1 MKMTRDTFACR
12 CAAALL
18 LAALAIAWAG
28 WPRVAEAKGTGPTPT
43 SSRER
48 AERATGTDVDEVFS
62 LLEEILEHS
71 VEVVS
76 ETIDEVVN
84 ATPGH
89 ASLGEE
95 VTVTDNLAVS
105 VVSVEEGPYDHADG
119 SPTVMVTVT
128 MHNLSDHVVYV
139 KASNWD
145 ADTTDGRRV
154 DHKLF
159 VFDEQGNVVA
169 RSFSPTAVSPGATYT
184 GVLYFDGEGLVSVV
198 YEPHWVV
205 STQDQ
210 YVYFDL

>member
-1 MKMTRDTFACR
+1 MKTTRDGCACR
-12 CAAALL
+12 CAVAFL
-18 LAALAIAWAG
+18 LAVLAIAWAFR
-28 WPRVAEAKGTGPTPT
+28 PSVTEAKGASLAPAGTQGHM
-43 SSRER
+43 
-48 AERATGTDVDEVFS
+48 ERATGTEVDEVFS
-62 LLEEILEHS
+62 LLEEVLQHS
-71 VEVVS
+71 VETVA
-76 ETIDEVVN
+76 ETIDDVVN

-89 ASLGEE
+89 FPLGEE
-95 VTVTDNLAVS
+95 AAVTENLAVS

-159 VFDEQGNVVA
+159 VFDEQGNIVA